1 MNIVVLCGGLSTER
15 EISFISGTKVC
26 GALRRKGHRAVLVD
40 MYMGLEEMGEDVVS
54 NPGQLFDALPELKDV
69 TFDGMTPD
77 LERVRAE
84 RKFRSPS
91 LFGRGVLEI
100 CSKADVVFIALHGL
114 NGEDGR
120 VQATFDLMGIPY
132 TGSGHLGAA
141 IGMDK
146 IMTKQMVA
154 PFGVNTPKWHSYTGV
169 CEEDIPRMMAENDI
183 PCVVKTP
190 TGGSSVGVY
199 IIKDKKEFEPALR
212 NVLNYGSDVLIEQ
225 FVKGREFTNAVLKDK
240 ALPSV
245 EIVPVEGGYDYK
257 NKYNAD
263 GADHICPGRLSEEL
277 SAKMGEMALKV
288 HEILELRTY
297 SRSDFIVDDDD
308 NIYFLEVNT
317 LPGMTPTSL
326 VPQEAGTVGI
336 EYDDLCQLI
345 VEDALDKWRRRYTT
359 VSDIISTD

>member
-40 MYMGLEEMGEDVVS
+40 MYMGLEEMGEDVIAD
-54 NPGQLFDALPELKDV
+54 PGQLFDNLPELKDV
-69 TFDGMTPD
+69 SFDGLTPD
-77 LERVRAE
+77 LERVRSE
-84 RKFRSPS
+84 RKFKSPS

-100 CSKADVVFIALHGL
+100 CTKADVVFVALHGL

-120 VQATFDLMGIPY
+120 LQATFDLLGIPY

-154 PFGVNTPKWHSYTGV
+154 PQGVNTPKWNSYSGV
-169 CEEDIPRMMAENDI
+169 TEADIPRMM
-183 PCVVKTP
+183 
-190 TGGSSVGVY
+190 
-199 IIKDKKEFEPALR
+199 
-212 NVLNYGSDVLIEQ
+212 VLIEQ
-225 FVKGREFTNAVLKDK
+225 FIEGREFTNAVLKGK

-263 GADHICPGRLSEEL
+263 GADHICPGRLSDDL
-277 SAKMGEMALKV
+277 AKKMGEMALKV
-288 HEILELRTY
+288 HETLELRTY
-297 SRSDFIVDDDD
+297 SRSDFIVDAND

-326 VPQEAGTVGI
+326 VPQEAGVVGI

-359 VSDIISTD
+359 DSDIQSTK